1 MKKRKNWTSFKQ
13 LDNKNKVMRIV
24 NLVLLF
30 GFFVASIILSIIG
43 KTKAD
48 ERLFMSGLAIGALFI
63 LPLILELI
71 IGRRISNVLVLAYAI
86 YVICAGFIGSLLS
99 VYYLAHG
106 FDKFVHTLCGYI
118 VGAIGLLAIS
128 LCQDYKTLKISTI
141 VVFCVIFSLGVEYV
155 WELFEFAT
163 DRLLNQTMQGVPI
176 EGYGYPLIIDTI
188 TDMLCNLGGALVFVA
203 HFLIGKLTKCPLGIN
218 YIEKELVIEK
228 KSLQKN
234 ENYILDEEKKEEN

>member
-71 IGRRISNVLVLAYAI
+71 IGRRISNVLE
-86 YVICAGFIGSLLS
+86 IGR
-99 VYYLAHG
+99 AH
-106 FDKFVHTLCGYI
+106 V
-118 VGAIGLLAIS
+118 
-128 LCQDYKTLKISTI
+128 
-141 VVFCVIFSLGVEYV
+141 
-155 WELFEFAT
+155 
-163 DRLLNQTMQGVPI
+163 
-176 EGYGYPLIIDTI
+176 
-188 TDMLCNLGGALVFVA
+188 
-203 HFLIGKLTKCPLGIN
+203 
-218 YIEKELVIEK
+218 
-228 KSLQKN
+228 
-234 ENYILDEEKKEEN
+234 